1 MNVNANLLVCAS
13 FLEERIEKLMAAA
26 VTQPEEYVPK
36 SIMVTGAA
44 GFIGSHVVDLIVDEM
59 GDTLDRLVVLDILD
73 YCGNEMF
80 LKGAKKKLGDRF
92 VFIKGSILSRDM
104 VTLVLET
111 YGIDTVMHFA
121 AQSHVDNSFGSS
133 LLFNRVNSEGTH
145 NLLECVHKSRA
156 EVRRF
161 IHVSTDEVMGESPPG
176 DDAESFDE
184 TAMRNPSNPYSASKA
199 AAEMYCNAYNHS
211 YGLPIIITRGN
222 NVYGPRQYPEKL
234 IPKAVMMIRQGKKV
248 TIHGDG
254 RHLRSFMHV
263 SDTARGFL
271 NVLKYGELGHIY
283 NIGTDFEISNLEVVR
298 AVLREFE
305 LEDEDEDNHIEYVRD
320 RAFNDTRYNIVSD
333 KLRSLGPSG
342 WSPRVSF
349 EDGLRDTVRWYK
361 NNGHV
366 FGDISDVL
374 VAHPRYKGIQT
385 V

>member
-1 MNVNANLLVCAS
+1 MVY
-13 FLEERIEKLMAAA
+13 E
-26 VTQPEEYVPK
+26 PK
-36 SIMVTGAA
+36 RIMVTGGA
-44 GFIGSHVVDLIVDEM
+44 GFIGSHVVDLIADQL
-59 GDTLDRLVVLDILD
+59 GDSIERLVVLDILD
-73 YCGNEMF
+73 YCGNANY
-80 LKGAKKKLGDRF
+80 LKHAKNKLGDKF
-92 VFIKGSILSRDM
+92 VFIKGSILSSDM

-111 YGIDTVMHFA
+111 YNIDTVMHFA

-145 NLLECVHKSRA
+145 NLLECAHKSKVD
-156 EVRRF
+156 VRRF

-176 DDAESFDE
+176 DDAEAFDE

-199 AAEMYCNAYNHS
+199 AAEMYCNAYSHS

-222 NVYGPRQYPEKL
+222 NVYGPRQFPEKL
-234 IPKAVMMIRQGKKV
+234 IPKAIMMIRQGKKV

-271 NVLKYGELGHIY
+271 NVLLHGEIGHIY
-283 NIGTDFEISNLEVVR
+283 NIGTDFEISNLSVVR
-298 AVLREFE
+298 NVLKEFE
-305 LEDEDEDNHIEYVRD
+305 IEDQESHIEFVRD
-320 RAFNDTRYNIVSD
+320 REFNDTRYNIVSH
-333 KLRSLGPSG
+333 KLRSLGPG
-342 WSPRVSF
+342 WKPEISF

-374 VAHPRYKGIQT
+374 VAHPKYRGNQT